1 MARRTG
7 VLGAGALGLTVA
19 LRLAQAGDEVVVVER
34 EPLPGGLAAGFQI
47 GGAWL
52 EKFYHHLFRSDGA
65 IQQLIYEMDL
75 GEHLVWPRP
84 ITATLYGGRQ
94 RQLDSPLSLLHYEPL
109 PFVDRLRM
117 AAV

>member
-34 EPLPGGLAAGFQI
+34 EPLPGGLAAGFKV

-65 IQQLIYEMDL
+65 VQRLIQEVGL
-75 GEHLVWPRP
+75 GDRLVWPRP
-84 ITATLYGGRQ
+84 ITATHYGAKQ
-94 RQLDSPLSLLHYEPL
+94 RQLDSPLSLLRYEP
-109 PFVDRLRM
+109 
-117 AAV
+117 